1 NLVPLSLDGL
11 HFAPNRKID
20 TILELLI
27 TLLCRR
33 AVLQSGAINAP
44 WSNLTPEK
52 SRKISQQLINDC
64 GCQVKP
70 R

>member
-1 NLVPLSLDGL
+1 MHYLY
-11 HFAPNRKID
+11 
-20 TILELLI
+20 
-27 TLLCRR
+27 CRR

-70 R
+70 RMIYENLYEID